1 MKQYFENAKIA
12 KQNHKILFESDYF
25 ARVAPVIRN

>member
-12 KQNHKILFESDYF
+12 KQNHIIVFESKQAVLIYEKQ
-25 ARVAPVIRN
+25 N